1 MLRNKNSG
9 AGFTPLENTSRLA
22 TGAGGSIR
30 VWGLMPRASSLT
42 GFTLI
47 ELLLY
52 VGLISS
58 IILAVSMFLFVMLQ
72 ARVKN
77 QTMAEVEQQG
87 LQAMQIITQIIRNAN
102 AINSPTTGASAV
114 SLSLAVVAP
123 NNPTAIDV
131 SSGVLQIT
139 EGPNPA
145 VALTNNRVIVSGL
158 TFQNFSRPSTPGT
171 IRISFTLTHVNSN
184 NRSEYNFS
192 KIFYGS
198 GTLRFP

>member
-87 LQAMQIITQIIRNAN
+87 LQ